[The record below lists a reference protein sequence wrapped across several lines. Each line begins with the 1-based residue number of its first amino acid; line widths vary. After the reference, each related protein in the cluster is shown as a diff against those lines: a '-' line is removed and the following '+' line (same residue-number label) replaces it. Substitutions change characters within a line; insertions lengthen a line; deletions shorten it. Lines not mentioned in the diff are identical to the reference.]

1 MTKRVVI
8 AEKPSVGMSIAAV
21 LGVKDR
27 KEGYLEGHD
36 TIVSWGF
43 GHLAELANADA
54 YDEKYAKWNQ
64 RDLPIIP
71 ADWKYKIPRDKY
83 SQFAVLKKLMNREDV
98 SEVINACDA
107 GREGEL
113 IFRNIYKMTGCS
125 KPIRRLWISS
135 MEDTAIQ
142 QGFRELKEGK
152 EYDNLFAAAVSGRT
166 GWWASMPPACFPSCT
181 TVP

>member
-27 KEGYLEGHD
+27 KEGYLEGRD

-54 YDEKYAKWNQ
+54 YDEKYAKWNH

-71 ADWKYKIPRDKY
+71 ADWKYKIPFQPTLAKCLRCR
-83 SQFAVLKKLMNREDV
+83 SPQARQ
-98 SEVINACDA
+98 C
-107 GREGEL
+107 
-113 IFRNIYKMTGCS
+113 CS
-125 KPIRRLWISS
+125 RQSFSR
-135 MEDTAIQ
+135 
-142 QGFRELKEGK
+142 
-152 EYDNLFAAAVSGRT
+152 
-166 GWWASMPPACFPSCT
+166 PSAW
-181 TVP
+181 